1 MKKLGLITSTILFL
15 SINFIS
21 AEGEFKEILASI
33 DSSLVL
39 LLSIF
44 IISFAALF
52 FSLNKFFKGNSTIP
66 GVIALAASFLLTY
79 GLSRT
84 NINLDLGTLFSNI
97 GISEAGKNVLLGLL
111 VIAGIV
117 LITTKFRINSLLILG
132 LISITMGL
140 FLPVH
145 NEILFFIGGI
155 LIIIR
160 MFFRKPKD
168 GDGYE

>member
-1 MKKLGLITSTILFL
+1 MRKVGLIASTILFL

-79 GLSRT
+79 GLSKT
-84 NINLDLGTLFSNI
+84 NINLNLENLFYNI
-97 GISEAGKNVLLGLL
+97 GISETGKNILFGLL
-111 VIAGIV
+111 IIAGIV
-117 LITTKFRINSLLILG
+117 LIITKFRIDSLLIVG
-132 LISITMGL
+132 IISIIMGL
-140 FLPVH
+140 FLPVRK
-145 NEILFFIGGI
+145 EALFFIGGI
-155 LIIIR
+155 LIIVR
-160 MFFRKPKD
+160 MFFKKPKE
-168 GDGYE
+168 GDDYE